1 MTPTS
6 DHRYIEF
13 ISNLRGIR
21 RRLGISQKDLSLR
34 LGKPQSFISK
44 IETGERRV
52 DLIETLSICEV
63 LGVTL
68 DAVLPVEFRFILKFD
83 K

>member
-1 MTPTS
+1 MTPSS

-13 ISNLRGIR
+13 ISNLRGSR
-21 RRLGISQKDLSLR
+21 KRLGISQKDLSLR

-44 IETGERRV
+44 IETGERRL
-52 DLIETLSICEV
+52 DLIETLSICEA
-63 LGVTL
+63 LGITL
-68 DAVLPVEFRFILKFD
+68 DTVLPVEFRYILKLD